1 MLAIQ
6 DDFRFGDL
14 KPEMLVAPSNEL
26 GKIKGKKKG
35 FGEENRHH
43 ILDSEIFVKH
53 PNVNIKEEL

>member
-26 GKIKGKKKG
+26 EKIKGKKKG
-35 FGEENRHH
+35 LGRK
-43 ILDSEIFVKH
+43 IGIIFWTLKY
-53 PNVNIKEEL
+53 L